1 MFIKNGVFKI
11 TIMNTTI
18 KKLIAGLLLV
28 HFSALANAQNI
39 GIGTTT
45 PRAKLNVVATGAHVI
60 AIEGTNPYVSF
71 YSANDYKGYLWY
83 NSNKIELGTA
93 KQEPVVL
100 AAGYNRVAYF
110 TPQGRVGI
118 NTSTPT
124 EALDVNG
131 RVNLGGIAINGNKGA
146 RGQVFTTGGPDLN
159 PEWKNMPFANT
170 TRFAARLYST
180 SATGVPS
187 YTENYN
193 TNTADIT
200 ISASGITIN
209 KTGLYHLDAF
219 LYCRATFSSY
229 IGSSPPSLSIILTNG
244 VDFFIGRGYS
254 FMDDTE
260 EYVGGTSSK
269 LFTGQ
274 VKFGYDLYLT
284 AGQILKLDRT
294 MGDYP
299 GPATGVENVGTIT
312 GYLISE

>member
-1 MFIKNGVFKI
+1 MD
-11 TIMNTTI
+11 TTI
-18 KKLIAGLLLV
+18 KKIIAGLLLV

-45 PRAKLNVVATGAHVI
+45 PRAKLNVVSTGAHVV
-60 AIEGTNPYVSF
+60 AIEGTNPFMSF

-93 KQEPVVL
+93 NQEPVVL

-131 RVNLGGIAINGNKGA
+131 KVNLKGIAINGNNGI

-159 PEWKNMPFANT
+159 PEWKNMAFANT
-170 TRFAARLYST
+170 TRFAARVYGT
-180 SATGVPS
+180 SANDALS
-187 YTENYN
+187 YSENYN

-200 ISASGITIN
+200 ISSSGITIN

-219 LYCRATFSSY
+219 LYCRATFNSSY
-229 IGSSPPSLSIILTNG
+229 TGSKPPSVSIVLTNG
-244 VDFFIGRGYS
+244 VDFFVGRGYE
-254 FMDDTE
+254 FMDETK
-260 EYVGGTSSK
+260 EYVVYASK
-269 LFTGQ
+269 LFTAQ

-284 AGQILKLDRT
+284 AGQILKLNRS
-294 MGDYP
+294 MGDIP
-299 GPATGVENVGTIT
+299 GPASFENIGTIS
-312 GYLISE
+312 GYLITE